1 MAVSKDVTR
10 FEPSEGL
17 YTTNLLKKKNPSKSM
32 NRLPKGMYIL
42 HICNPHSPSCHYTL
56 IMSLWLKVAACWNY
70 AMYSKCTPQI
80 SWNVRFFMNPPKW
93 EWSMHELQMYISDSM
108 GHLTLQITTKQPW
121 VAWTQDEI
129 SRFCDLLCT
138 DPLLNNVKC
147 YVTKKKTYYQIMFDF
162 RLNMIKLFLYTNAFG
177 ET

>member
-1 MAVSKDVTR
+1 M
-10 FEPSEGL
+10 
-17 YTTNLLKKKNPSKSM
+17 
-32 NRLPKGMYIL
+32 IL
-42 HICNPHSPSCHYTL
+42 HD
-56 IMSLWLKVAACWNY
+56 
-70 AMYSKCTPQI
+70 
-80 SWNVRFFMNPPKW
+80 PPKW
-93 EWSMHELQMYISDSM
+93 DWSMHELQMYISDSM

-147 YVTKKKTYYQIMFDF
+147 YVTKKKYYQIMFDF
-162 RLNMIKLFLYTNAFG
+162 RLNMIKLFLYTNALG